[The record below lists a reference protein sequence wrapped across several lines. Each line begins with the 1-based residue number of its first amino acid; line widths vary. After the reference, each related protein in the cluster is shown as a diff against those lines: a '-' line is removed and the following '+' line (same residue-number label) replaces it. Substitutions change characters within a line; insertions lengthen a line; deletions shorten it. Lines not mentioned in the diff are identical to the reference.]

1 MTALYI
7 TTVESEKYIFS
18 IFTLTQSFQIFQNFQ
33 LLTPIY
39 KLFLFPTIIDT
50 SDQFENDWSN
60 HMSKLLNQI
69 STFKCIF
76 LSCKILQ

>member
-18 IFTLTQSFQIFQNFQ
+18 IFTLTQSFSNISKF
-33 LLTPIY
+33 PIAHSN
-39 KLFLFPTIIDT
+39 LQTFLFPTIIDT

>member
-7 TTVESEKYIFS
+7 TTTESEKYIFS
-18 IFTLTQSFQIFQNFQ
+18 IFTLLLKVFQIFQNFQ

-39 KLFLFPTIIDT
+39 KLLFPAIIDT
-50 SDQFENDWSN
+50 SDQFKNDWSN

-69 STFKCIF
+69 STLKCIF
-76 LSCKILQ
+76 